1 MLDFITPQHMQIL
14 IIVACIGAINWAL
27 SAYNR
32 DYNLVSMILKDGEQ
46 QKYAYY
52 AIGLAG
58 LLALVKMLQP
68 MMM

>member
-14 IIVACIGAINWAL
+14 IIIACIGAINWAIAA
-27 SAYNR
+27 AYPQ
-32 DYNLVSMILKDGEQ
+32 YEVVSMILKDREQ